1 MEFNQQNIYL
11 PKLGMKYKL
20 KISDNSVIVIKVC
33 SKNPLKK
40 YYFNTMVKGYLHYKA
55 ITFQNVPS
63 EAQVKDFF
71 IS

>member
-1 MEFNQQNIYL
+1 MEFSQQNIFL
-11 PKLGMKYKL
+11 PKLGMKYKP
-20 KISDNSVIVIKVC
+20 KISDNLVMVIKVC

-40 YYFNTMVKGYLHYKA
+40 YYFNNMVKGYLHYKT

-63 EAQVKDFF
+63 KAQIKNFF